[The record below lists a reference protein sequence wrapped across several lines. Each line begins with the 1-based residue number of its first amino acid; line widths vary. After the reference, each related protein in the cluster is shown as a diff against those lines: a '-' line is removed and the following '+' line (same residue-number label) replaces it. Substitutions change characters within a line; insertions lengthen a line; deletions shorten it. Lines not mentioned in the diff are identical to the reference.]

1 MEGDRGAL
9 RGAYELCSWSP
20 ALLPSRLCSGGH
32 RELWPHVLLRGPIE
46 ALAPRARAEE
56 LARMLGGLE
65 VTRKARA
72 HAREML
78 GRARG
83 VRAA

>member
-1 MEGDRGAL
+1 
-9 RGAYELCSWSP
+9 
-20 ALLPSRLCSGGH
+20 
-32 RELWPHVLLRGPIE
+32 VLLRGPIE